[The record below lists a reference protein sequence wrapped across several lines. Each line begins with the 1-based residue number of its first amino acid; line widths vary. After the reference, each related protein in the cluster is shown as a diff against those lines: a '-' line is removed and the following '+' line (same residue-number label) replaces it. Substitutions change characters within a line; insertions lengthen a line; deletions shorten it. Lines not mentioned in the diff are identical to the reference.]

1 MTPAEYAVEVNRTR
15 RRTDAQLPDET
26 YLIGH
31 TLGLVGEG
39 GEVCDL
45 VKKHV
50 LHGHALD
57 KAKLIKELGDVL
69 WYNIA
74 LRLDTGGEV
83 PTHWDGCDWIEKPT
97 AADLA
102 RVALDVSDYA
112 GNAKG
117 AIDQRPIDAGW
128 LAEALNDQLYELA
141 ALAAAVGVDLA
152 HVAAQNIAKLRARFP
167 EGFTAAASLARVD
180 VEASGE
186 QHTILPVSV
195 PTRRDWC
202 PHDMLRSQCDTC
214 PTLDRVAPAP
224 KRTCADGPSAH
235 DAVIPYGSKDDL
247 DSTPCGGKR

>member
-31 TLGLVGEG
+31 TLGLVGES

-45 VKKHV
+45 VKKWF
-50 LHGHALD
+50 LHGHPFDEA
-57 KAKLIKELGDVL
+57 ARQKLIKELGDCL
-69 WYNIA
+69 WYNVA
-74 LRLDTGGEV
+74 LRLDCRLSAPPEWFPGIGHPVNAVRALSNHARSAAFYATMASEDIGV
-83 PTHWDGCDWIEKPT
+83 SFPTF
-97 AADLA
+97 
-102 RVALDVSDYA
+102 
-112 GNAKG
+112 
-117 AIDQRPIDAGW
+117 
-128 LAEALNDQLYELA
+128 ALNAHLRDLGCMA
-141 ALAAAVGVDLA
+141 KIAGVDLA

-167 EGFTAAASLARVD
+167 EGFTAAASVARVD

-214 PTLDRVAPAP
+214 PTLDRVVPAP
-224 KRTCADGPSAH
+224 KRTYADGPSAH
-235 DAVIPYGSKDDL
+235 DAVVPAR
-247 DSTPCGGKR
+247 PCPCWKCSL